1 MRTGRRTPRVV
12 VVLAAVA
19 VSLVPAACGTGD
31 SVYDLAPPA
40 RPGRPAGTVLVAS
53 GADLAATVTRVQ
65 DAITKAGGTVTVVV
79 DHAADAKT
87 AGVDLP
93 PSRLVIGGSATA
105 QDPLLRVN
113 QGAGANLPTRYL
125 VRQAAGGAVTI
136 TYDSS
141 DYVAA
146 VSGIGN
152 PGVSR
157 VLQTE
162 IDTVAAAGAG
172 VTVLPMAAPLVGVT
186 PTGYLVTTAGRSAV
200 AATVTRITAN
210 VDGPSKLVATIDLA
224 AGSATTGP
232 ALRDTTELLVSTPA
246 AEAPLIAAAP
256 SFGLEMPMRFVV
268 WDDDKGV
275 TQIAYPDVKVL
286 AARHGL
292 PVADPNVVRLAADAD
307 RLAKLAAGS
316 AAQ

>member
-1 MRTGRRTPRVV
+1 MRSGRRAPR
-12 VVLAAVA
+12 VLAALAAVVA
-19 VSLVPAACGTGD
+19 VTSAGCGTGD

-40 RPGRPAGTVLVAS
+40 RPGQPAGTAIVPS
-53 GADLAATVTRVQ
+53 GADLAATVARVQ

-79 DHAADAKT
+79 DHAADAKS

-93 PSRLVIGGSATA
+93 PSRLVIGGSAKA
-105 QDPLLRVN
+105 QLPLLRVD
-113 QGAGANLPTRYL
+113 QGSGANLPTRYL
-125 VRQAAGGAVTI
+125 VRQAAGGGVTI
-136 TYDSS
+136 TYDSG

-157 VLQTE
+157 GLRTE
-162 IDTVAAAGAG
+162 IETVAKAGAG
-172 VTVLPMAAPLVGVT
+172 VTALPTAAPLVGVT
-186 PTGYLVTTAGRSAV
+186 PTGYLVVTPGRSAV
-200 AATVTRITAN
+200 AATVARIRAN
-210 VDGPSKLVATIDLA
+210 VGVPSKLVATIDLA
-224 AGSATTGP
+224 AGSADPGP
-232 ALRDTTELLVSTPA
+232 ALRDTTELLVSTPE

-292 PVADPNVVRLAADAD
+292 PVTDPNVVRLAADAD
-307 RLAKLAAGS
+307 RLAKLAAGP

>member
-1 MRTGRRTPRVV
+1 M
-12 VVLAAVA
+12 AA
-19 VSLVPAACGTGD
+19 AAAGCGTGD

-40 RPGRPAGTVLVAS
+40 RPGQPAGTVIVTS

-87 AGVDLP
+87 AGVDIP
-93 PSRLVIGGSATA
+93 PSRLVIGGSAKA
-105 QDPLLRVN
+105 QDPLLRVD
-113 QGAGANLPTRYL
+113 QAAGVNLPYRYL
-125 VRQAAGGAVTI
+125 VRQAAGGGVTI
-136 TYDSS
+136 TYDSG
-141 DYVAA
+141 DYTAA

-152 PGVSR
+152 PGAPR
-157 VLQTE
+157 ALQSE
-162 IDTVAAAGAG
+162 ITAVAAAGAG
-172 VTVLPMAAPLVGVT
+172 VTAPPMGAPLVGVT

-200 AATVTRITAN
+200 AATVTRLKAN
-210 VDGPSKLVATIDLA
+210 VDAPSTVVSTIDLA
-224 AGSATTGP
+224 AGSATPGP
-232 ALRDTTELLVSTPA
+232 ALRETTELLVTTPA

-275 TQIAYPDVKVL
+275 TQISYPDVKVL

-292 PVADPNVVRLAADAD
+292 PVTDPNVVRLAADAD

>member
-1 MRTGRRTPRVV
+1 M
-12 VVLAAVA
+12 AVA
-19 VSLVPAACGTGD
+19 MAAAIAGCGTGD

-40 RPGRPAGTVLVAS
+40 RPGQPAGTVIVTS

-87 AGVDLP
+87 AGVDIP
-93 PSRLVIGGSATA
+93 PSRLVIGGSAKA
-105 QDPLLRVN
+105 QDPLLRVD
-113 QGAGANLPTRYL
+113 QAAGVNLPYRYL
-125 VRQAAGGAVTI
+125 VRQAAGGGVTI
-136 TYDSS
+136 TYDSG
-141 DYVAA
+141 DYTAA

-152 PGVSR
+152 PGVPR
-157 VLQTE
+157 ALQSE
-162 IDTVAAAGAG
+162 ITAVAAAGAG
-172 VTVLPMAAPLVGVT
+172 VTAPPMGAPLVGVT

-200 AATVTRITAN
+200 AATVTRLKAN
-210 VDGPSKLVATIDLA
+210 IDAPSTVVSTIDLA
-224 AGSATTGP
+224 AGSATAGP
-232 ALRDTTELLVSTPA
+232 ALRETTELLVTTPA

-275 TQIAYPDVKVL
+275 TQISYPDVKVL

-292 PVADPNVVRLAADAD
+292 PVTDPNVVRLAADAD